1 MARRY
6 WVALSVALCSILA
19 PGVSS
24 AVCTL
29 NGVIVRVLHYE
40 DAYSPATSGW
50 IYFRTSSL
58 ASYYY
63 YASSADDDTISNA
76 ISHMNSGRTVT
87 IQGNVAACPAVP
99 GAGGAASIGR
109 VNYIVNP

>member
-1 MARRY
+1 MSRKY
-6 WVALSVALCSILA
+6 CVALSVALFSLLT

-40 DAYSPATSGW
+40 DAFSAVTSGW

-58 ASYYY
+58 APYYY
-63 YASSADDDTISNA
+63 TAHSTDDDTISNA
-76 ISHMNSGRTVT
+76 IAHMNSGRTVS
-87 IQGNVAACPAVP
+87 IQGNIALCPAVP
-99 GAGGAASIGR
+99 GAGSSVTIGR